1 VPGCRPTRPVRDR
14 WSSGTAAGTPAGCWS
29 DSTACPTEA
38 SPRAFGESTSWPR
51 SGRASARPTRTS
63 SSTTGDAVGDITDVL
78 HLPGQD
84 LLVVR
89 RPDNRETLVPFVADI
104 VPEVDLA
111 AERVVLDPPVGLL
124 EDEATP

>member
-1 VPGCRPTRPVRDR
+1 M
-14 WSSGTAAGTPAGCWS
+14 S
-29 DSTACPTEA
+29 A
-38 SPRAFGESTSWPR
+38 SWRR
-51 SGRASARPTRTS
+51 SVRASAWTTRRS
-63 SSTTGDAVGDITDVL
+63 SSTTNSSGLRAVTTAGDDVGDITDVL

-89 RPDNRETLVPFVADI
+89 RPDNRETLVPFVTEI

-111 AERVVLDPPVGLL
+111 AGQVVLDPPVGLI